1 MPSPSWPPKAVKCA
15 QSAPHA
21 KAVTVA
27 ANVASEVVK
36 ADVNVASVQSAAQAK
51 PPMPARLKRAWV
63 QTRPATTP
71 PQPKAPAPPKTVSAA
86 NAARVTATAATA
98 ANAQVKHVR
107 TQQARQPQLKTPP
120 SPAA

>member
-27 ANVASEVVK
+27 ANVANAQVK
-36 ADVNVASVQSAAQAK
+36 AAVNVASAQSAAQAK
-51 PPMPARLKRAWV
+51 PPMPTRLKRAWV
-63 QTRPATTP
+63 QTRQPTAT
-71 PQPKAPAPPKTVSAA
+71 PQPKAPAPPKTVSAV

-107 TQQARQPQLKTPP
+107 TQQASPPQLKTPP
-120 SPAA
+120 SLAA